1 MLSLIRNTA
10 EMNCL
15 EEFENTA
22 AFSRKYQAAQD
33 CMCDTEHM
41 FYCPDMGGDPDSEE
55 VVGGFDDMEFNRFL
69 QRTLQV
75 SARNHWKDRLFTR
88 RL

>member
-1 MLSLIRNTA
+1 MIRNTA

-75 SARNHWKDRLFTR
+75 SA
-88 RL
+88 

>member
-1 MLSLIRNTA
+1 MRNIFYVIVA

-41 FYCPDMGGDPDSEE
+41 FYCPDLAGDSGSDEI
-55 VVGGFDDMEFNRFL
+55 VDGFDDLDFNRFL

-75 SARNHWKDRLFTR
+75 NLGFPVFY
-88 RL
+88 